1 MKYADFFKTWDGAQA
16 ENKLH
21 RLSNVSLIIVVALL
35 VGLLMGKEETVILKP
50 VTLGSDAWITKS
62 KSSESYKEAW
72 GLFFAQMTGNITP
85 DNVGFFKERLKPML
99 SPQIYIEVIDTIE
112 LQAKDIED
120 DRITMRFEP
129 RLVEYEDTSDKVF
142 VYGYSFVKGSDG
154 VEDRKERTY
163 EYRLKIDNYAP
174 MIVDLN
180 TYEGKPRS
188 ERVLLQIEKLE
199 QSRRKKNAQA

>member
-1 MKYADFFKTWDGAQA
+1 MKYTDFFKTWDGAKA

-21 RLSNVSLIIVVALL
+21 RFSNLALILVVVLL
-35 VGLLMGKEETVILKP
+35 AGLLMGKEETIILQP
-50 VTLGSDAWITKS
+50 VTLGVDATITKNKAS
-62 KSSESYKEAW
+62 KSYKEAW

-112 LQAKDIED
+112 MQAKDIED

-129 RLVEYEDTSDKVF
+129 RLVEYEMSTDKVF

-199 QSRRKKNAQA
+199 QNRRKNNA

>member
-1 MKYADFFKTWDGAQA
+1 MIYADFFKTRDTAQA
-16 ENKLH
+16 EIKLQ
-21 RLSNVSLIIVVALL
+21 RISNVSLILIIALL
-35 VGLLMGKEETVILKP
+35 VGLLMSKEETVILQP

-99 SPQIYIEVIDTIE
+99 SPQIYNEVIDTIE
-112 LQAKDIED
+112 MQAKDIED

-129 RLVEYEDTSDKVF
+129 RLVEYEESSDKVF
-142 VYGYSFVKGSDG
+142 VYGYSFVKGSSG
-154 VEDRKERTY
+154 VENRKERTY
-163 EYRLKIDNYAP
+163 EYILKIDNYAP

-199 QSRRKKNAQA
+199 QSRRNKDA